1 MAVSQSANVLE
12 KAMGH
17 VEGGVTEQNM
27 TNPDRDRQQYGDPS
41 GERMK
46 ALVWNGKNSVEV
58 GSSRPTPLYSNP
70 VLIAVPCFSRD
81 PQTQDY
87 RGARCDPQSHRK
99 HHLRQ

>member
-58 GSSRPTPLYSNP
+58 GSSLPTTMYFNPRPDPGALLQSRPTNP
-70 VLIAVPCFSRD
+70 RSSKSAM
-81 PQTQDY
+81 
-87 RGARCDPQSHRK
+87 
-99 HHLRQ
+99 

>member
-58 GSSRPTPLYSNP
+58 GSSLPATLYSNP
-70 VLIAVPCFSRD
+70 RPD
-81 PQTQDY
+81 
-87 RGARCDPQSHRK
+87 RGAVLQSRPTNPRLSK
-99 HHLRQ
+99 SAM